1 MKKPKA
7 FEVISRTGLRHN
19 SAYDADEMDAWLDS
33 ISVEK
38 ILIAMADHHSGNHAE
53 ALKIARAIREL
64 LRGEK

>member
-1 MKKPKA
+1 MEKPKKDKRLS
-7 FEVISRTGLRHN
+7 F
-19 SAYDADEMDAWLDS
+19 YADGYNKACDDWKLWLDS
-33 ISVEK
+33 ISVER